1 MAHSFFCIS
10 GSLINLYNCTQHH
23 PLALFLKLIQHY
35 HKSFDMK
42 KHIVIVGGGFA
53 GINLIKSLVND
64 KRFRITL
71 VDKNNYHFFPPLI
84 YQVATSF
91 IEASN
96 ISYPFRKMISK
107 YKNVNFHMGSLV
119 NVDHEHHSIET
130 DNGILQYDYLV
141 LALGTETNYFG
152 MENVEKCSLSMKTI
166 DEALYLRNYMLL
178 TLEEAARNKD
188 IKKAQKLQNI
198 VIAGGG
204 PTGVELAGMIAEMGS
219 YIAEKEYPEIKL
231 SLSNIY
237 LIDALPALLS
247 PMSKTAQEA
256 AHERLMKLGV
266 KIILNVA
273 VKDYVDQKVILA
285 DGRSIETETL
295 IWTSG
300 VIGREVPGIPAENLG
315 KGRRILVDA
324 YNKVQGT
331 KNIYA
336 LGDIA
341 LQFTDKNFPKGHP
354 QLAQV
359 AIQHAVNL
367 GKNLKRLE
375 DDKVLVPFSYNNKG
389 SMAIISK
396 FNAVVDLPKFSYK
409 GFIAWL
415 TWLFI
420 HIIPLITFRSKA
432 RLAFN
437 WLRLFITNNPSIRL
451 ILRPKKDTGQ

>member
-1 MAHSFFCIS
+1 
-10 GSLINLYNCTQHH
+10 
-23 PLALFLKLIQHY
+23 
-35 HKSFDMK
+35 MK

-53 GINLIKSLVND
+53 GINLVKSLVND

-96 ISYPFRKMISK
+96 ISYPFRRLFSN

-119 NVDHEHHSIET
+119 KVDHENNSIET

-141 LALGTETNYFG
+141 LALGTESNFFG
-152 MENVEKCSLSMKTI
+152 MENVQKCSLPMKTI
-166 DEALYLRNYMLL
+166 EEALYLRNYMLL
-178 TLEEAARNKD
+178 NLEEAARNKN
-188 IKKAQKLQNI
+188 IKEAQKLQNI

-219 YIAEKEYPEIKL
+219 YIAEKEYREIKL
-231 SLSNIY
+231 GLSNIY
-237 LIDALPALLS
+237 LIDALPTLLS
-247 PMSKTAQEA
+247 PMSKLAQEA
-256 AHERLMKLGV
+256 AYDKLKKLGV

-273 VKDYVDQKVILA
+273 VKDYVDGKVILA
-285 DGRSIETETL
+285 DGKTIETETL

-300 VIGREVPGIPAENLG
+300 VIGREVPGIPEESVG
-315 KGRRILVDA
+315 KGRRLLVDA
-324 YNKVQGT
+324 YNKVNGT

-341 LQFTDKNFPKGHP
+341 LQMTEERYPKGHP

-359 AIQHAVNL
+359 AIQHAKNL
-367 GKNLKRLE
+367 GKNLKRIE
-375 DDKVLVPFSYNNKG
+375 EEKVLTPFKYNDKG

-396 FNAVVDLPKFSYK
+396 FNAVVDLPKFSFK
-409 GFIAWL
+409 GFLAWL

-420 HIIPLITFRSKA
+420 HVIPLVGFRNKI
-432 RLAFN
+432 RLAFD

-451 ILRPKKDTGQ
+451 ILIPKKDTGEH

>member
-1 MAHSFFCIS
+1 
-10 GSLINLYNCTQHH
+10 
-23 PLALFLKLIQHY
+23 
-35 HKSFDMK
+35 MK

-53 GINLIKSLVND
+53 GINLMKSLEND
-64 KRFRITL
+64 TRFRITL

-119 NVDHEHHSIET
+119 NVDHEHNSIET
-130 DNGILQYDYLV
+130 DNGIIQYDYLV

-152 MENVEKCSLSMKTI
+152 MENVKKCSLSMKTI

-178 TLEEAARNKD
+178 TLEEASRNKN
-188 IKKAQKLQNI
+188 IKEAQKLQNI

-237 LIDALPALLS
+237 LIDALPTLLS
-247 PMSKTAQEA
+247 PMSKMAQEA
-256 AHERLMKLGV
+256 AHDKLTRLGV

-273 VKDYVDQKVILA
+273 VKDYVDKKVLLA
-285 DGRSIETETL
+285 DGRTIETETL

-300 VIGREVPGIPAENLG
+300 VVGREVPGIPAESIG

-324 YNKVQGT
+324 YNKVQGM
-331 KNIYA
+331 KNVYA
-336 LGDIA
+336 LGDIS
-341 LQFTDKNFPKGHP
+341 LQLTDENFPKGHP

-359 AIQHAVNL
+359 AIQHALNL
-367 GKNLKRLE
+367 GKNLKRIE
-375 DDKVLVPFSYNNKG
+375 EEKVQVPFTYNNKG

-451 ILRPKKDTGQ
+451 ILRPKKETGPYEQF

>member
-1 MAHSFFCIS
+1 
-10 GSLINLYNCTQHH
+10 
-23 PLALFLKLIQHY
+23 
-35 HKSFDMK
+35 MK

-53 GINLIKSLVND
+53 GVNLIKSLVND

-96 ISYPFRKMISK
+96 ISYPFRKLLSN

-119 NVDHEHHSIET
+119 NVDHEKNILET
-130 DNGILQYDYLV
+130 DTGNLNYDYLV
-141 LALGTETNYFG
+141 LALGTESNFFG
-152 MENVEKCSLSMKTI
+152 MENVKKCSIPMKTI

-178 TLEEAARNKD
+178 TLEEAARNKNS
-188 IKKAQKLQNI
+188 KEAQKLQNI

-219 YIAEKEYPEIKL
+219 YIAEKEYPEIKF

-237 LIDALPALLS
+237 LIDALPTLLS
-247 PMSKTAQEA
+247 PMSKMAQEA
-256 AHERLMKLGV
+256 ANDKLTKLGV
-266 KIILNVA
+266 KIILNTA
-273 VKDYVDQKVILA
+273 VKDYVDGKVILG
-285 DGRSIETETL
+285 DGTTIETETL

-300 VIGREVPGIPAENLG
+300 VIGREVPGIPEESIG
-315 KGRRILVDA
+315 KGRRILVNA

-336 LGDIA
+336 LGDIS
-341 LQFTDKNFPKGHP
+341 LQFSDENFPKGHP

-359 AIQHAVNL
+359 AIQHAKNL
-367 GKNLKRLE
+367 GKNFKRIE
-375 DDKVLVPFSYNNKG
+375 EEKVQIPFKYNDKG

-396 FNAVVDLPKFSYK
+396 FNAVVDLPNFSYK
-409 GFIAWL
+409 GFTAWL

-420 HIIPLITFRSKA
+420 HIIPLISFGSKV

-451 ILRPKKDTGQ
+451 ILRPKKENAFHTEF